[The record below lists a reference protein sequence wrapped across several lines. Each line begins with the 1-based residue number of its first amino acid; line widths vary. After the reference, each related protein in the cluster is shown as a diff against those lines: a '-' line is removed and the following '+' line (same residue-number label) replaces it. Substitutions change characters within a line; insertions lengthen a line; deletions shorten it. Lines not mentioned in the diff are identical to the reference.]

1 MATAFANLKFSTAKK
16 PAQIAPFQIRRNKLV
31 AKLDE
36 QIAMATAKQ
45 NSTVYVARK
54 LEKVTDAET
63 GVVNTVETAKRTK
76 QWFFIADN
84 GKLALNVRYGAKL
97 LTLNAKGMTAIEV
110 AGEKELVSV
119 LETVKAAVAN
129 GELDATI
136 AAAIDKLR
144 KGFEK

>member
-45 NSTVYVARK
+45 NGTVYVAHK

-63 GVVNTVETAKRTK
+63 GVVSTVETAKRTK
-76 QWFFIADN
+76 QWFFTADN

-97 LTLNAKGMTAIEV
+97 LALNAKGMTAIEV

-129 GELDATI
+129 GELDAAI
-136 AAAIDKLR
+136 AAASDKLR